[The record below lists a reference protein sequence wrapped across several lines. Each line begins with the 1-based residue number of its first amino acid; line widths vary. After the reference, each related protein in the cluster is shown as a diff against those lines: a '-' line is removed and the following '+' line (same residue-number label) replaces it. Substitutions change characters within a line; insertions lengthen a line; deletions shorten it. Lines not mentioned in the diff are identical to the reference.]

1 MAVPL
6 AIWLLVLTS
15 VCPSTTNPV
24 TNTSELPTSANSAES
39 SGSREIDSS
48 TNDVT
53 FTTTEMSTFS
63 SSTNRIYT
71 SESTVTTSGPV
82 PIGAAI
88 MKFINDHMSLIIIA
102 GVLLILLIIIVC
114 TVVLVKQSYKASAYY
129 PSSYPKKKYVDEQD
143 KGGSTKTFNEL
154 PEKVNDET
162 KEDGGSSSKQ
172 LEADLLTATH
182 NLKKKTP
189 SKGEA
194 DAAEKGE
201 SSQTTDKEGGSSTSP
216 GAGAKEG
223 KGQTSDTTENKDDKA
238 HETDCKEAGSEKL
251 PKEKEQKEAG
261 EGAGRGNNESDDEK
275 GKAQGAKKKLE
286 SGEDSSTSSNQIAD
300 ATKTKGMDN
309 VVSPE
314 GQEPKEVKLAQ
325 QGFNEESTVA
335 EPSADNV
342 SNLEK
347 TPLIPN
353 PNGVP
358 NDSRAC

>member
-1 MAVPL
+1 MSIPL
-6 AIWLLVLTS
+6 TIWLLVLTS

-24 TNTSELPTSANSAES
+24 NSTSELPTSANSAES
-39 SGSREIDSS
+39 SGSHEIDSS
-48 TNDVT
+48 INDVT
-53 FTTTEMSTFS
+53 FTTTKTSTFS
-63 SSTNRIYT
+63 SSANPIYT
-71 SESTVTTSGPV
+71 SESNVNTSGPV

-143 KGGSTKTFNEL
+143 KGGSTKAFNEL

-201 SSQTTDKEGGSSTSP
+201 PSQTTDKEGGSSTSP

-223 KGQTSDTTENKDDKA
+223 KVQTSDTTENKDDKA
-238 HETDCKEAGSEKL
+238 PETDCKEDGSEKL
-251 PKEKEQKEAG
+251 PKEKEQKGAG

-275 GKAQGAKKKLE
+275 GKAQGTKKLE
-286 SGEDSSTSSNQIAD
+286 SGEDSSTNSNQLAD
-300 ATKTKGMDN
+300 ATETKGMDN

-325 QGFNEESTVA
+325 QGFNEKSNVA

-342 SNLEK
+342 SDLEK

-358 NDSRAC
+358 IDSSC